1 MKRILWLN
9 IWTKS
14 AKQIRGWKINYDTI
28 EIALLVDTVQLKFQL
43 LTNYKWLPKDLVTDG
58 QKLHS
63 NGLNYVFKVLVHY
76 WTDTLALTN
85 DVLRNIHKSRRF
97 C

>member
-1 MKRILWLN
+1 MTSNTKQATDVGMKRILWLN

-28 EIALLVDTVQLKFQL
+28 EIALVVDTVQLKFQL
-43 LTNYKWLPKDLVTDG
+43 LTNYKWLPKDLVTDR

-63 NGLNYVFKVLVHY
+63 NDWIMCL
-76 WTDTLALTN
+76 
-85 DVLRNIHKSRRF
+85 KS
-97 C
+97 